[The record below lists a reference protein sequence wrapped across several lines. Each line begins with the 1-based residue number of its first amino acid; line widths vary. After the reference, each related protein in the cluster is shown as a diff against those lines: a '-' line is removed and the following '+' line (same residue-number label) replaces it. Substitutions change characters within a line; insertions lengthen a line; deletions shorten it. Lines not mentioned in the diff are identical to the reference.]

1 MTEVPFNPMVGKPM
15 HPGRQLLTLIGI
27 LVSTIIA
34 GTLIGLLIVTA
45 RYGSSTMMDIARL
58 KLDSPQAISALWFLQ
73 FIGTTLPILLT
84 PIIFA
89 YAVVRDPGDYL
100 KNNFHFPPILILMVI
115 VMAALAFPITEYL
128 GNINEKMVLPQSLK
142 GVEQWMRTSEDEA
155 AKISDSMM
163 QMHGFGDMLFD
174 LIFIGLL
181 TAIVEEFL
189 FRGCFQTIFVRW
201 TKNTHA
207 AVWITAILFS
217 AFHQEFYSFLPRVFL
232 GVLFGY
238 FAAWSGSIW
247 PAVLGHFLNN
257 GSVVV
262 LTYMS
267 QKRIIDIDPND
278 SHTFTNW
285 GYVISFALTL
295 ALLIIYKYISEKWH
309 ASHYGEELD

>member
-1 MTEVPFNPMVGKPM
+1 MTGGPSTPMLHKPM
-15 HPGRQLLTLIGI
+15 HPFAQLLALIGI
-27 LVSTIIA
+27 LVIAIII
-34 GTLIGLLIVTA
+34 GTFIGLIIVTA
-45 RYGSSTMMDIARL
+45 KYGSGTMMNIAHL
-58 KLDSPQAISALWFLQ
+58 KIDSPQTVSALWFLQ
-73 FIGTTLPILLT
+73 FIGTTLPILIT
-84 PIIFA
+84 PIIFS
-89 YAVVRDPGDYL
+89 YAVVRDPGDYM
-100 KNNFHFPPILILMVI
+100 KNNFHFPPILVILVI

-128 GNINEKMVLPQSLK
+128 GNINEKMILPHSLK
-142 GVEQWMRTSEDEA
+142 AVEQWMRTSEDEA
-155 AKISDSMM
+155 AKISNSMM

-189 FRGCFQTIFVRW
+189 FRGCFQTIFIRW

-232 GVLFGY
+232 GVMFGY
-238 FAAWSGSIW
+238 FAAWSGSVW
-247 PAVLGHFLNN
+247 PAILGHFLNN

-267 QKRIIDIDPND
+267 QKGLIGVDPND

-285 GYVISFALTL
+285 GYIISFALTL

-309 ASHYGEELD
+309 LAHNGEELD

>member
-1 MTEVPFNPMVGKPM
+1 MTGGPRTPMLHKPM
-15 HPGRQLLTLIGI
+15 HPVAQLLALIGI
-27 LVSTIIA
+27 LVLAI
-34 GTLIGLLIVTA
+34 LIGTFLGLIFITA
-45 RYGSSTMMDIARL
+45 RYGSGTMMNIAHL
-58 KLDSPQAISALWFLQ
+58 KLDTPQTISALWLLQ
-73 FIGTTLPILLT
+73 FIGTTLPILVT

-89 YAVVRDPGDYL
+89 YMIVRDPGDYL
-100 KNNFHFPPILILMVI
+100 KNNFHFPPVLILIVI
-115 VMAALAFPITEYL
+115 IMAALAFPITEYL

-142 GVEQWMRTSEDEA
+142 AIEHWMRDSEDEA

-189 FRGCFQTIFVRW
+189 FRGCFQTIFMRW

-217 AFHQEFYSFLPRVFL
+217 AFHQEFFSFLPRVFL
-232 GVLFGY
+232 GVMFGY

-247 PAVLGHFLNN
+247 PAILGHFLNN

-262 LTYMS
+262 LTYLS
-267 QKRIIDIDPND
+267 QKRIINIDPND

-285 GYVISFALTL
+285 GYIISFALTL
-295 ALLIIYKYISEKWH
+295 VLLIIYKYISEKWH
-309 ASHYGEELD
+309 AAHGEELD